1 MERLPHALQILV
13 DQLTA
18 LPGVG
23 RKSALRIGLTLLN
36 WPEEKA
42 RGLGQAICD
51 LRRSLCLCSRCRSLS
66 ETDPCSVCSDP
77 TREDGLLCVIADW
90 DSLLALEEAGFYRG
104 RYFVLGGLLSPLD
117 GVNSDQ
123 LAFDCLKDRLI
134 QGQVQEVVL
143 ALGTTRDG
151 ETTESYIHNL
161 LQRNFPDIRISR
173 LAQGIPVGTDLK
185 YMDRETLKQ
194 SMTYRQSLGQ

>member
-1 MERLPHALQILV
+1 MERLPHALQTLV

-42 RGLGQAICD
+42 RGLGQAIYD
-51 LRRSLCLCSRCRSLS
+51 LRSNLCLCSQCRSLT
-66 ETDPCSVCSDP
+66 EIDPCPVCSDP
-77 TREDGLLCVIADW
+77 DREDGLLCVVADW
-90 DSLLALEEAGFYRG
+90 DSLLAIEEAGFYRG
-104 RYFVLGGLLSPLD
+104 RYFVLGGLLCPLD
-117 GVNSDQ
+117 GVNPDQ
-123 LAFDCLKDRLI
+123 LAFELLHKRLA
-134 QGQVQEVVL
+134 QGEVHEIVL

-151 ETTESYIHNL
+151 ETTESYMQNL
-161 LQRNFPDIRISR
+161 IYRDFPQIRISR